1 MLFLGERNT
10 IDVKFFKD
18 LLLTIFFE
26 FHIEFV
32 SNCLK
37 ILVFVLKLL

>member
-18 LLLTIFFE
+18 LLLTIFLNF
-26 FHIEFV
+26 
-32 SNCLK
+32 
-37 ILVFVLKLL
+37 ILNLYQIA